1 MAAFSVTQA
10 LVEHL
15 KSMGYAAS
23 SRVPRKK
30 PAEFVTVERVGG
42 GTASKVDHPSMAIQT
57 WADSDARA
65 EEMGNAV
72 KVALLVTPPPAGVH
86 SIRVETGPYQFYD
99 ENTGKARY
107 QLVLN
112 VTCQLEI

>member
-15 KSMGYAAS
+15 RSMGYAAS
-23 SRVPRKK
+23 SRVPRKG

-42 GTASKVDHPSMAIQT
+42 GTTSMVDHPSMAVQT

-65 EEMGNAV
+65 EEMGNAL
-72 KVALLVTPPPAGVH
+72 KVALIINPPPAGVH

-99 ENTGKARY
+99 QDTGKARY